1 MMLARCGI
9 TLLFSLASSSLLA
22 ASYYKCTDANGK
34 VTFGQVP
41 CGGVLD
47 EATAAPAETAVAP
60 AASVPSPSG
69 APDRAVRV
77 TYPAPEGSE
86 TAARAAIALKLKDP
100 DSLQVRNVVAKG
112 ISPDPAKWSICGEYN
127 ARNSFGGYVGF
138 HQFAY
143 FDGKAFLGGDDIENI
158 LVKAV
163 CE

>member
-1 MMLARCGI
+1 MKLSVCGLALALC
-9 TLLFSLASSSLLA
+9 ASSSFGA
-22 ASYYKCTDANGK
+22 AYHKCTDAAGN
-34 VTFGQVP
+34 VSFGQVP

-47 EATAAPAETAVAP
+47 EKAVAP
-60 AASVPSPSG
+60 GSEPSTNAAPSRPANAISR
-69 APDRAVRV
+69 AAVRV

-86 TAARAAIALKLKDP
+86 AAARAAIAIKLKDP
-100 DSLQVRNVVAKG
+100 DSLQIKNVVAKG

-143 FDGKAFLGGDDIENI
+143 FDGKAFLGDDSIETI
-158 LVKAV
+158 LVTAV

>member
-1 MMLARCGI
+1 MKLPVIGIALALCATNAFG
-9 TLLFSLASSSLLA
+9 TP
-22 ASYYKCTDANGK
+22 YYKCTDAAGK

-47 EATAAPAETAVAP
+47 EKAAAPSSDLSTNA
-60 AASVPSPSG
+60 SPSRPSDG
-69 APDRAVRV
+69 VARGAVRV

-86 TAARAAIALKLKDP
+86 AAARAAIAIKLKDP
-100 DSLQVRNVVAKG
+100 DSLRLQNVVAKG
-112 ISPDPAKWSICGEYN
+112 VSPDPAKWSICGEYN

-143 FDGKAFLGGDDIENI
+143 VDGKAFLGDDSIENI
-158 LVKAV
+158 LVTAV